1 MKPHQVDVSAST
13 VVRDLEEIDHPKET
27 RLSRQHWSNV
37 RKTDGLDG
45 VYFDLAFLHPIP
57 PAYLHMR
64 TCPDADTASDFSTT
78 NAIPQT
84 LGERH
89 WLPLRAIFA
98 TLSRARRPSG
108 KGSTAAGSSPK
119 ARSIT
124 NPAEA
129 RLPTAEI
136 RRDALK

>member
-1 MKPHQVDVSAST
+1 VEEHEVHVPAST
-13 VVRDLEEIDHPKET
+13 VVSDLEEIDNPKET
-27 RLSRQHWSNV
+27 GLSRQYWSNV
-37 RKTDGLDG
+37 GKTDRLDG

-84 LGERH
+84 FGERH
-89 WLPLRAIFA
+89 WLPLRVIFA

-108 KGSTAAGSSPK
+108 KGSTGAGSKFQVADGSCK
-119 ARSIT
+119 NQSRS
-124 NPAEA
+124 
-129 RLPTAEI
+129 LQS
-136 RRDALK
+136 LVLVS

>member
-1 MKPHQVDVSAST
+1 MKAYQVNVPAST
-13 VVRDLEEIDHPKET
+13 VVRDLEEIDNPKET
-27 RLSRQHWSNV
+27 RLSRQFWSNV
-37 RKTDGLDG
+37 RKTDRLDG

-89 WLPLRAIFA
+89 
-98 TLSRARRPSG
+98 
-108 KGSTAAGSSPK
+108 
-119 ARSIT
+119 
-124 NPAEA
+124 
-129 RLPTAEI
+129 
-136 RRDALK
+136 

>member
-57 PAYLHMR
+57 PASLHMR

-108 KGSTAAGSSPK
+108 KGSTAAGSSPT
-119 ARSIT
+119 ARSRT